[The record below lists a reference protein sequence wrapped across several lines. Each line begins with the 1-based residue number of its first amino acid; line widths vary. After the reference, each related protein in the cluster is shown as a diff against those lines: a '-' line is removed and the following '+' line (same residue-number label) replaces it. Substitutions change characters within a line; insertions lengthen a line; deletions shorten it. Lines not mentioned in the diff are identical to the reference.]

1 MNKVIPLLAVTVLLS
16 SAVAFGAVASN
27 GVAGNWN
34 GTLEVGAVKLR
45 VVFKISQAAGGALTA
60 KMDSLDQAA
69 RDIPVN
75 VVTMKDRTLRLEVK
89 AVDGVYAGTLDAAGT
104 KATGQWTQGPTTL
117 PLTLVK
123 GPGTDSTAEAG
134 KLSPADLVANQQ
146 AALKAA
152 GTWDGVLVTPTASLR
167 LRLKVSKSDTGAAI
181 GTLDSLD
188 QGANGIPLSAITL
201 KNGQLRFEARGIGG
215 VYEGT
220 MAPDAATL
228 KGRWQQGGQSLP
240 LEFKPATSK

>member
-1 MNKVIPLLAVTVLLS
+1 MNKVIPFLVVTVLMWAS
-16 SAVAFGAVASN
+16 VAFGAGVTN
-27 GVAGNWN
+27 NVAGNWN

-45 VVFKISQAAGGALTA
+45 VVFKIRKGVDGVLTA
-60 KMDSLDQAA
+60 KMDSLDQVA

-75 VVTMKDRTLRLEVK
+75 AVTLKDKTLRLEVK
-89 AVDGVYAGTLDAAGT
+89 AVEGVYAGTLDAAGT

-123 GPGTDSTAEAG
+123 GPETDSASEAE
-134 KLSPADLVANQQ
+134 KLSPADLAANQQ

-167 LRLKVSKSDTGAAI
+167 LRLKISKSDAGAAI

-188 QGANGIPLSAITL
+188 QGANGIPLSAINL
-201 KNGQLRFEARGIGG
+201 KDGELRFAAPGIGG
-215 VYEGT
+215 VYEAK
-220 MAPDAATL
+220 MAADGATL

-240 LEFKPATSK
+240 LEFKKVTSK

>member
-1 MNKVIPLLAVTVLLS
+1 MNKVIPFLVVTVLMWA
-16 SAVAFGAVASN
+16 SAAFGAVATNS
-27 GVAGNWN
+27 VAGNWS

-45 VVFKISQAAGGALTA
+45 VAFKIRKGVDGVLTA
-60 KMDSLDQAA
+60 KMDSLDQGA

-75 VVTMKDRTLRLEVK
+75 AVTVKDTHLRLEVK
-89 AVDGVYAGTLDAAGT
+89 AVEGVYAGALDAAGT

-123 GPGTDSTAEAG
+123 GPGTDSAFEAE
-134 KLSPADLVANQQ
+134 KLSPADLAANQQ

-167 LRLKVSKSDTGAAI
+167 LRLKISKSDAGAAI

-201 KNGQLRFEARGIGG
+201 KAGQLHFEARGIGG
-215 VYEGT
+215 VYEGNL
-220 MAPDAATL
+220 AADSATL

-240 LEFKPATSK
+240 LEFKKATRK